1 MTTPKADPF
10 TCPRCK
16 TVSHH
21 PTDIEQRYCARC
33 HEWADDMP
41 VARGLYTLFCFN
53 ALGPDQQEFLVVEG
67 YLPMGY
73 IPRGGTCLNGA
84 EVGLEFASDY
94 PGERAPG
101 PRFYCVPCAIE
112 YLRARHAATMSSPVS
127 Q

>member
-1 MTTPKADPF
+1 MADTF
-10 TCPRCK
+10 TCPQCK

-41 VARGLYTLFCFN
+41 VARGLYGMSCFN
-53 ALGPDQQEFLVVEG
+53 ALGPEQQERLVVHG
-67 YLPMGY
+67 NLVLGY

-84 EVGLEFASDY
+84 EVGLEFAESY

-101 PRFYCVPCAIE
+101 PRFYCVSCAIE
-112 YLRARHAATMSSPVS
+112 YLSARQAATITPSKTAP
-127 Q
+127 